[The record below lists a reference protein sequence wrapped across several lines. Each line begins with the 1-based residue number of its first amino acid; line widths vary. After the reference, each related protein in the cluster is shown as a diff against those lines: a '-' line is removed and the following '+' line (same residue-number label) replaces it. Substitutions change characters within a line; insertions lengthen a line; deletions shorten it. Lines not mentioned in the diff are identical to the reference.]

1 MNENFS
7 IREQIIEVANKL
19 FVYTDNRQWQ
29 KLLDEV
35 FTGTALFD
43 MSSAGAGE
51 PVTIILVY

>member
-19 FVYTDNRQWQ
+19 FVYTYNRQWQ

-35 FTGTALFD
+35 FTGTVLFD